1 MNGTSKEPG
10 ARWTVD
16 GEVSDK
22 FTPNEEQRRALQGP
36 PTGELVG
43 NVGHYE
49 APRGMGTETSK
60 KPAP

>member
-1 MNGTSKEPG
+1 M
-10 ARWTVD
+10 D

-22 FTPNEEQRRALQGP
+22 FTTNEEQRRALQGP

-43 NVGHYE
+43 HVGHHE
-49 APRGMGTETSK
+49 TPRGTGTETSK